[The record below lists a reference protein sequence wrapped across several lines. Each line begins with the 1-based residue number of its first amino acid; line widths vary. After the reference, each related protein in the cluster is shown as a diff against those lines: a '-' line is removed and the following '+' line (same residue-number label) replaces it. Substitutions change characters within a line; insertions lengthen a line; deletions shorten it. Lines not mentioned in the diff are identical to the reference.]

1 MTSTTWEN
9 WPELPDG
16 APPPD
21 RGPGWPTWMGIV
33 AVPAALLFAMIG
45 GIVVIGIAVA
55 FGDDYRDPG
64 PAALLGATF
73 LQDVVF
79 VGTALILAALV
90 ARPRPKD
97 FGLRLP
103 RFWPAVGWSAL
114 VYVVVAIVGALASLA
129 LGVDERDQDNI
140 LEDLGIATG
149 SGLVYVA
156 AFIVCVMAPLC
167 EELLFR
173 GFVFPALKPKL
184 GLIAAALISGV
195 IFGGIHIANYTGE
208 PTRLAVASIITLVTL
223 GTLFALLFWKT
234 GSLLPCIALHAI
246 NNSVAFGVMQDW
258 TWEIP
263 LLMTASLAACGLVA
277 AGAVRFWRVPA
288 LGRPSSV

>member
-1 MTSTTWEN
+1 
-9 WPELPDG
+9 
-16 APPPD
+16 
-21 RGPGWPTWMGIV
+21 MGFI
-33 AVPAALLFAMIG
+33 AVPAALVVAMIG
-45 GIVVIGIAVA
+45 GLAVYLVGAA
-55 FGDDYRDPG
+55 FGSDIEDPG
-64 PAALLGATF
+64 PGVNLGATF
-73 LQDVVF
+73 LQDIVF
-79 VGTALILAALV
+79 VATALALAGLV
-90 ARPRPKD
+90 TRPRPEH

-103 RFWPAVGWSAL
+103 RFWPSVGWSAL
-114 VYVVVAIVGALASLA
+114 TYVLVAVVAGLASLA
-129 LGVDERDQDNI
+129 LGVEERDQDNI

-149 SGLVYVA
+149 SAWVYVA

-184 GLIAAALISGV
+184 GLIAAAVISGA
-195 IFGGIHIANYTGE
+195 IFGGIHVTNYIGE

-246 NNSVAFGVMQDW
+246 NNSVAFGAMQDW
-258 TWEIP
+258 TWEIAI
-263 LLMTASLAACGLVA
+263 LLPASLAVCALVVA
-277 AGAVRFWRVPA
+277 LALKFWRVPA